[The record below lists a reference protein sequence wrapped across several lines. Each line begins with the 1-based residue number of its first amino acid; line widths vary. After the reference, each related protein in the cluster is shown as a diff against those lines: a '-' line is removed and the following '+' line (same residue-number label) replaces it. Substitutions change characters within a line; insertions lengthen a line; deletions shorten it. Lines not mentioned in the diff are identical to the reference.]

1 MVALSPS
8 QLPAGPP
15 RSAGLGEFGRQR
27 SICKMKAAT
36 AFLENPW
43 FSGESPVH
51 LQDGKQMIGLF
62 MGNSVHVGLK
72 TIYLSYRHQPGRRTH
87 LQSTVS
93 ASSPP
98 THNHLVGTQGRR
110 FQLGS
115 FWSPPQKKNESTPAI
130 QGDTIQRRLSGVP
143 NLWETHRRGTNAVF
157 QGKTTRGGLKQT

>member
-72 TIYLSYRHQPGRRTH
+72 TIYHIAINPAGVRTCSLRFLHPALQPTITWLEPRADD
-87 LQSTVS
+87 S
-93 ASSPP
+93 
-98 THNHLVGTQGRR
+98 NLVPSG
-110 FQLGS
+110 
-115 FWSPPQKKNESTPAI
+115 PPQKKNTKVPQPSKGTPSKGDCRGYPTFGKLIAGERTQCSREKL
-130 QGDTIQRRLSGVP
+130 QGVD
-143 NLWETHRRGTNAVF
+143 
-157 QGKTTRGGLKQT
+157 